1 MSKEEK
7 DDRRGGS
14 SRVVHAR
21 TEEEIDALLQRIRR
35 DADAGAGLTAM
46 WLHMKCGKSYVQIPL
61 DRLDAE
67 REAPPMRPPEDDIV
81 QEVRTALQ
89 RYRDPALLDAC
100 ALAGML
106 KTVVAARVAADGE
119 YPCARALQELIE
131 RSLVRIDARPTRR
144 SLTLRSVFEQI
155 CLCGRSQERS
165 AEILHVEDRT
175 IRRAM
180 QEMAA
185 ALVKYW
191 IETHEL
197 E

>member
-1 MSKEEK
+1 MNTEEK
-7 DDRRGGS
+7 NDRCGDS

-46 WLHMKCGKSYVQIPL
+46 WLQMKCGKSYVQIPL
-61 DRLDAE
+61 DRMDAE
-67 REAPPMRPPEDDIV
+67 RDAPLMRPPTDDIV
-81 QEVRTALQ
+81 HEVRTALH

-106 KTVVAARVAADGE
+106 KTVVAARAAAECE
-119 YPCARALQELIE
+119 YPCARALRELIE
-131 RSLVRIDARPTRR
+131 QSLMHIDALPTRR